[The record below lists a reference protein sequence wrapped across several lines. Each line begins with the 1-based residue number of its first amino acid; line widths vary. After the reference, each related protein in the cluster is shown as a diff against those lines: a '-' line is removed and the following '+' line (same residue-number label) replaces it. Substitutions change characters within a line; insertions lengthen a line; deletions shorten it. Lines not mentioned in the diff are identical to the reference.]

1 MPEMQGDERATFTA
15 HLAERGLE
23 IQSYDGH
30 TLALTYNPAADHL
43 IEKGYA
49 ADAKHLAGHAQSLL
63 QNLPHAA
70 EMFPG
75 LQEVFVDLG
84 AL

>member
-1 MPEMQGDERATFTA
+1 VPEMQGDERATFTA

-30 TLALTYNPAADHL
+30 ALTLTYNPAADHL
-43 IEKGYA
+43 IEKGSSG
-49 ADAKHLAGHAQSLL
+49 DAKQLADYAQSLL
-63 QNLPHAA
+63 HGLPNAA

-75 LQEVFVDLG
+75 LQEVVVDLG